1 MSDKKEYRPGELLI
15 QSVSVQEW
23 PCIDQHN
30 GTHREEL
37 DTIKPK
43 GRPPRMWEKDTVA
56 PDMAFPQDV
65 LPTAASK
72 SGNMSNSE
80 AKYTAQSVTT
90 APKSSPIDIQSPDG
104 NILNGTG
111 LPSSSNP
118 SPPLTVENLKTLPR
132 RGVSPKYVE
141 DEKIKKPISVNGSS
155 LTLLNGKRSLTTN
168 FRDQSSNAQSSIGH
182 MTPSHT
188 SAVERS
194 FMYSTIIDIPPE
206 NCHHNPPK
214 LTISPTYTIYS
225 SADIHKENLCQET
238 PGDQHL
244 IETTSP
250 NFNENTSIKIN
261 IDTPLNDAQQE
272 VISYEQEQLGSIS
285 DGRRHPESI
294 KSLEKVES
302 QDQGKRLHREAKLN
316 SLHLK
321 TLQSR
326 SLGYQKR
333 SKLRY
338 SRAEIGVADE
348 DFMRHVRK
356 KRVQASPADSA
367 LEALFERLQAARKE
381 YGSLEESYD
390 AHEERLDREE
400 YNITRIQKRILS
412 GVSLAMDGDNDV
424 SSLSGSS
431 EEGSEDLEDMQK
443 PNHPLY
449 EEYLSRLGDLNLCH
463 EEHFNLVAEY
473 YTLLERQE
481 TRQRHGE
488 PLHPQTEIVLAK
500 FPAAEAK
507 ILERL
512 REIEADVERLRR
524 ECIQEGLLG
533 EGRDDEVVSEG
544 EEIDILKG
552 PDGSPNFEQSEYQ
565 KYSLLLEQAE
575 HKGNEEW
582 SKALI
587 TRFKQDDIGD
597 RITRWLLHKLRSS
610 CSEVEL
616 LARYSEGLD
625 PTVDTEKWQEEVLN
639 FWFIDDANLPAS
651 AYQLQP
657 TLTAISPSSLTDLN
671 RTVPKRFGN
680 REYIQL
686 VIRSSSLSRKL
697 EFGIWLRLARVKGKS
712 AMSVP

>member
-1 MSDKKEYRPGELLI
+1 MSDRKEYQLGGPLI
-15 QSVSVQEW
+15 QSVSVQGR
-23 PCIDQHN
+23 PCIDQRN

-43 GRPPRMWEKDTVA
+43 GQLPRIWEKDTVA

-65 LPTAASK
+65 LPAAASK
-72 SGNMSNSE
+72 LGNMSNSE
-80 AKYTAQSVTT
+80 AKYTAQGVRT
-90 APKSSPIDIQSPDG
+90 APKSSPIDIQSPGD
-104 NILNGTG
+104 NTLNDTG
-111 LPSSSNP
+111 LLSSSNP
-118 SPPLTVENLKTLPR
+118 SPPLTVENLKTLSR
-132 RGVSPKYVE
+132 RDVSPKYVE
-141 DEKIKKPISVNGSS
+141 DEKIKNSISVNGSS
-155 LTLLNGKRSLTTN
+155 LTLRNGKRSLRSN
-168 FRDQSSNAQSSIGH
+168 FRDQSSNGH
-182 MTPSHT
+182 MTQSQS

-194 FMYSTIIDIPPE
+194 FMYSTIIDIPPQ

-214 LTISPTYTIYS
+214 LTISPIYTIYS
-225 SADIHKENLCQET
+225 SAGIHKENLCQEAL
-238 PGDQHL
+238 GDQDL

-250 NFNENTSIKIN
+250 NFNENTSIKN
-261 IDTPLNDAQQE
+261 VIDTPLNDAQQE

-285 DGRRHPESI
+285 DGRRYPESI
-294 KSLEKVES
+294 KSSEKVES

-338 SRAEIGVADE
+338 TRAEMDVADE
-348 DFMRHVRK
+348 NFMRHVRE
-356 KRVQASPADSA
+356 KRVQASSVDSA
-367 LEALFERLQAARKE
+367 LEASFERLQAARRE
-381 YGSLEESYD
+381 YGSLEESYN

-400 YNITRIQKRILS
+400 HNITRIQKRILS
-412 GVSLAMDGDNDV
+412 GVSLAGDGDNDV

-449 EEYLSRLGDLNLCH
+449 EKYLSRLGDLNLCH

-473 YTLLERQE
+473 DALLEQQE
-481 TRQRHGE
+481 IRQRHGE

-524 ECIQEGLLG
+524 ECIQVELLG
-533 EGRDDEVVSEG
+533 EGRDEEVLSEG
-544 EEIDILKG
+544 EE
-552 PDGSPNFEQSEYQ
+552 SEYQ
-565 KYSLLLEQAE
+565 KYSLLLGQPD

-582 SKALI
+582 SKTLI

-616 LARYSEGLD
+616 LARYSEGLG

-651 AYQLQP
+651 AYQLEP
-657 TLTAISPSSLTDLN
+657 TLTTFSPSSLTDLN
-671 RTVPKRFGN
+671 RAVPTRFGN

-697 EFGIWLRLARVKGKS
+697 EFGIWLRLARMKGKS

>member
-1 MSDKKEYRPGELLI
+1 MSDRKEYRLGELLI
-15 QSVSVQEW
+15 QSVSVQER
-23 PCIDQHN
+23 PRIDQRN

-37 DTIKPK
+37 DTSKPN
-43 GRPPRMWEKDTVA
+43 GRPPRIWEKDTVA
-56 PDMAFPQDV
+56 PDMAIPQDV

-72 SGNMSNSE
+72 LGNMSNSE
-80 AKYTAQSVTT
+80 AKYTTQSVRMIS
-90 APKSSPIDIQSPDG
+90 KLSPIDIQSPDG
-104 NILNGTG
+104 NTLNGTG
-111 LPSSSNP
+111 LLSSSNS
-118 SPPLTVENLKTLPR
+118 SPPLTVENLKTLSR
-132 RGVSPKYVE
+132 RDVSPKHIE
-141 DEKIKKPISVNGSS
+141 DEKIKKQISVNGAS
-155 LTLLNGKRSLTTN
+155 LTLPNGKRSLASN
-168 FRDQSSNAQSSIGH
+168 FRDQSSNGH
-182 MTPSHT
+182 MTQSHT

-194 FMYSTIIDIPPE
+194 FMYSTIIDVPPE

-225 SADIHKENLCQET
+225 SADIHKENLCHET
-238 PGDQHL
+238 LGDQDL

-250 NFNENTSIKIN
+250 NFNENTSIKN
-261 IDTPLNDAQQE
+261 DIDTPLNDALQE
-272 VISYEQEQLGSIS
+272 ALSYEQEQPGSIS
-285 DGRRHPESI
+285 DRRHPESI
-294 KSLEKVES
+294 KSSEKVEN

-326 SLGYQKR
+326 SVGYQKR

-338 SRAEIGVADE
+338 SRAEMDVAEE
-348 DFMRHVRK
+348 DFMRHVRE
-356 KRVQASPADSA
+356 KRVEVSPIDSD
-367 LEALFERLQAARKE
+367 LEASFERLHAARKE
-381 YGSLEESYD
+381 YGSLEDSYN

-412 GVSLAMDGDNDV
+412 GVSLAGDGDNDV
-424 SSLSGSS
+424 SSLSDSS
-431 EEGSEDLEDMQK
+431 EEGSEDLEDMQM

-463 EEHFNLVAEY
+463 EEHFNLVVEY
-473 YTLLERQE
+473 DTLLEQQE
-481 TRQRHGE
+481 IREGHVE
-488 PLHPQTEIVLAK
+488 LLHPQTEIVLAK

-507 ILERL
+507 ILERV

-533 EGRDDEVVSEG
+533 EGRDEEVVSED
-544 EEIDILKG
+544 EESDILKS
-552 PDGSPNFEQSEYQ
+552 PDGSPNFERSEYQ
-565 KYSLLLEQAE
+565 KYSLLLEQPD
-575 HKGNEEW
+575 HKGSEEW
-582 SKALI
+582 SKTLI
-587 TRFKQDDIGD
+587 TRFKQDDVGD

-616 LARYSEGLD
+616 LARYAEGLG
-625 PTVDTEKWQEEVLN
+625 PTVDTEKWQEEVLY

-651 AYQLQP
+651 AYQHEP
-657 TLTAISPSSLTDLN
+657 TLTAFSPSTLTDLN
-671 RTVPKRFGN
+671 RAVPTRFGN

-697 EFGIWLRLARVKGKS
+697 EFGIWLRLARMKGKS